1 MMMMMSKM
9 MISTPPSPILSMR
22 NTFNNLLM
30 VLACLDSVFLILA
43 MLDYSIARGQHHNCP
58 PLLITI
64 TITVIVTVIIIIII
78 LGSSSAPFAV
88 FEWPFSY
95 TGEFY
100 ALLFPKLLH
109 PLTTTVVTCQTY
121 LIVVIAFER

>member
-1 MMMMMSKM
+1 MMIMLKM
-9 MISTPPSPILSMR
+9 MIITPPSSILSMR

-64 TITVIVTVIIIIII
+64 TITVIVTVII
-78 LGSSSAPFAV
+78 LRSSSAPFAV